1 MIPARIG
8 RLFKLLPPARLAN
21 ASSTGLLLAGWLI
34 FSMYLLL
41 PQVIPQHFPWL
52 AITAP
57 NTALGLALAGLALRC
72 RADSRWR
79 RMLGGCVVA
88 LAMPVLAQHL
98 SGWYPAQPALQLF
111 LVLSPETIR
120 AWPGSMSLLTA
131 IGLLSGGAFLVLPE
145 NTTASSVRMGLVILV
160 LACGLI
166 GGIGRLLN
174 IADLLLIEPYLSGMG
189 PATALALILLSIG
202 LCADGFATHGWSD
215 YFVERLDRQLTAI
228 GMLLMLGLGVAAGL
242 TGIAAV
248 VKQESDVSRRM
259 MSNAL
264 AYDVELIDTSIGARI
279 RLHQLA
285 AGRSDGELDAVG
297 LEYCER
303 PELPALSIPLP
314 GGKAELFWNEGLFL
328 RTHHDRGP
336 AAGSAICSDLSAALL
351 NSQHAGWLS
360 GPSYETLV
368 CGYSADR
375 RIMCLPTRFR
385 MRPFLLPDHPARSE
399 LPVIRALSGLDA
411 ASIGNDYRGHPVI
424 AAYRPS
430 AWKLGVVQKLDLAD
444 HYAPFRRRVWAG
456 MGIVL
461 TLTLL
466 GGRLLFLFA
475 RPMVAMLQ
483 RLQRSTRAIVEHA
496 PIAIVGVDQDGTAR
510 MLNPSA
516 ETMFPDPPDPA
527 TGQTLAALLAE
538 PSSTQLARI
547 VEQANQR
554 GCVSSRMRAHGRN
567 GDFDAD
573 MHLCAYQLD
582 GELLQIGLFSDI
594 SARLRHESELAWW
607 KRIFQHAKWG
617 IAVSR
622 LDDNLLQMVNPWFA
636 HMHGYSADEL
646 IGLPFATVFS
656 SAAASELPGHL
667 QRIHELGH
675 YGFESEHRRQDGSLF
690 PVWVDVSLVQD
701 VRNET
706 LYRVANVLDI
716 SERKQMEQALSE
728 RERLLRMVMDTQQE
742 MIVRWLPDRTVVFV
756 NQAVCRFSGRNKSQL
771 IGRAWLEQ
779 EAGRNGGPFNAL
791 EWQHDHAGQVQ
802 PLRREREMLD
812 GSGNRRLIAWTDTP
826 IFDRDGQLE
835 CIQSM
840 GLDISEERQAAL
852 ALRASE
858 LRFAAIFHSMF
869 QFTAI
874 LSPSGVLLE
883 INDNALE
890 IASVKRQ
897 AVLGRYFWETPWWR
911 KNRQAQPDLQQMI
924 QNAAQGRPARAEMEI
939 HGTGDKRT
947 LLELSLRPVP
957 GSDGAIAWLIAEGRD
972 VTRARQDSETA
983 AAQDRRLRALS
994 ANLPGVV
1001 FQIQI
1006 NPRTEAVR
1014 FAYVSQGAEELF
1026 GMGCEEMLQG
1036 RANFAAIVHGDDL
1049 PAFLDSLRHCTGRL
1063 EEWLW
1068 NGRIVN
1074 RRSAMPRWVS
1084 LRALPHPDADGSVL
1098 FDGLVLNISEVKQQ
1112 ESEVERSREM
1122 LRELAAHLDSV
1133 REEERKRIA
1142 REVHDELG
1150 QTLTALRME
1159 IAMLEMETETV
1170 DQLKHARSLS
1180 MKSLVDQAIG
1190 VVRDVA
1196 SSLRPVALDMGLVP
1210 ALMWLASEFQQR
1222 TGVACSVELFSKQ
1235 IALDDDRATVLFRIV
1250 QESLTNILRHAEARH
1265 VVITL
1270 GKVGRRYVLEVRDD
1284 GKGFDSHAAKRANAF
1299 GLLGMRER
1307 ATMLGGTAEV
1317 VSEPGAGTVVK
1328 VEVPEK

>member
-1 MIPARIG
+1 MRARAN
-8 RLFKLLPPARLAN
+8 RLLQFLTPVRLVN
-21 ASSTGLLLAGWLI
+21 ACSTGLLLAGWLT
-34 FSMYLLL
+34 FSMYLFL
-41 PQVIPQHFPWL
+41 PQVIPQQFPWL

-57 NTALGLALAGLALRC
+57 NTAIGLALAGLALRF
-72 RADSRWR
+72 RSDSRLR
-79 RMLGGCVVA
+79 RILGGCVLG
-88 LAMPVLAQHL
+88 LAIPVLMQHL

-111 LVLSPETIR
+111 LVVSPDTAR
-120 AWPGSMSLLTA
+120 HWPGSMSLLTA
-131 IGLLSGGAFLVLPE
+131 IGLLAAGAFLLLLE
-145 NTTASSVRMGLVILV
+145 NAAATSVRMGLAMLV
-160 LACGLI
+160 LACGLL
-166 GGIGRLLN
+166 GGIGRMLN
-174 IADLLLIEPYLSGMG
+174 IADLLLIEPYSSGMG
-189 PATALALILLSIG
+189 PATAAMMIALSIG
-202 LCADGFATHGWSD
+202 LFADGFATHGWSR

-228 GMLLMLGLGVAAGL
+228 GMLLMLMLGIVAGL

-259 MSNAL
+259 MYNAL
-264 AYDVELIDTSIGARI
+264 AYDVELIDTSIADRI
-279 RLHQLA
+279 RLHRLA
-285 AGRSDGELDAVG
+285 AGRTDSELNTVA

-303 PELPALSIPLP
+303 PDSPVLSIPLP
-314 GGKAELFWNEGLFL
+314 GSKAELFWSDGLYL
-328 RTHHDRGP
+328 RTNHDRGP
-336 AAGSAICSDLSAALL
+336 AAGSAICSDLSKVLL
-351 NSQHAGWLS
+351 NSQRAGWPS
-360 GPSYETLV
+360 GPSYETLI
-368 CGYSADR
+368 CGHTADR
-375 RIMCLPTRFR
+375 RVMCLPTRFR
-385 MRPFLLPDHPARSE
+385 MRPFLLSENPSRNE
-399 LPVIRALSGLDA
+399 LPVIRALAGRDA
-411 ASIGNDYRGHPVI
+411 TLIGNDYRGHPVI

-430 AWKLGVVQKLDLAD
+430 TWKLGVVQKVDLAD

-456 MGIVL
+456 MAIVL

-475 RPMVAMLQ
+475 RPMVATLQ
-483 RLQRSTRAIVEHA
+483 RLQRSTQAIVEHA
-496 PIAIVGVDQDGTAR
+496 PIAIVGVDQSGVAR
-510 MLNPSA
+510 MLNPTA
-516 ETMFPDPPDPA
+516 EKMFPTAPDGSG
-527 TGQTLAALLAE
+527 GQPLTELLAE
-538 PSSTQLARI
+538 PSRSLLTRI

-554 GCVSSRMRAHGRN
+554 GCVSSRMRAHGRD

-582 GELLQIGLFSDI
+582 GELLQIGLFNDI

-607 KRIFQHAKWG
+607 KQIFQYAKWG
-617 IAVSR
+617 VAVSR
-622 LDDNLLQMVNPWFA
+622 LDDNLLHMVNPWLA
-636 HMHGYSADEL
+636 HMYGYSVDEL
-646 IGLPFATVFS
+646 TGLPFATLF
-656 SAAASELPGHL
+656 SAAAANELPGHL
-667 QRIHELGH
+667 RRIHEQGH
-675 YGFESEHRRQDGSLF
+675 YAFESEHRRKDGSLF
-690 PVWVDVSLVQD
+690 PVWIDVSLVQD

-716 SERKQMEQALSE
+716 SERKQMEQVLSE

-742 MIVRWLPDRTVVFV
+742 LIVRWLPDHTVVFV
-756 NQAVCRFSGRNKSQL
+756 NQAVCRFLGRNKSQI
-771 IGRAWLEQ
+771 IGRPWLEL
-779 EAGRNGGPFNAL
+779 ATGRRGAPLNI
-791 EWQHDHAGQVQ
+791 EHWQHGSVGEIKPIRH
-802 PLRREREMLD
+802 EREMPD
-812 GSGNRRLIAWTDTP
+812 GSGNRRLIAWTDIP

-840 GLDISEERQAAL
+840 GLDISDERQAAL
-852 ALRASE
+852 ALRESE

-924 QNAAQGRPARAEMEI
+924 QNAAQGHPSRAEMEI
-939 HGTGDKRT
+939 HGAGDKRV
-947 LLELSLRPVP
+947 LLELSLRPVS
-957 GSDGAIAWLIAEGRD
+957 GDDGNITWLIAEGRD

-994 ANLPGVV
+994 ANVPGMV
-1001 FQIQI
+1001 FQIQV
-1006 NPRTEAVR
+1006 NPRTDAAR

-1026 GMGCEEMLQG
+1026 GMGCEAMQQVRLD
-1036 RANFAAIVHGDDL
+1036 FATIVHADDL
-1049 PAFLDSLRHCTGRL
+1049 QAFIDSLRNCTGRL

-1068 NGRIVN
+1068 HGRIVN
-1074 RRSAMPRWVS
+1074 RRSGMPRWVS
-1084 LRALPHPDADGSVL
+1084 LRALPHPDADGNVL
-1098 FDGLVLNISEVKQQ
+1098 FDGLMLNISEVKQQ

-1170 DQLKHARSLS
+1170 DQPKHARSLS

-1235 IALDDDRATVLFRIV
+1235 IVLDDDRATVLFRIV
-1250 QESLTNILRHAEARH
+1250 QESLTNILRHAEAKH

-1284 GKGFDSHAAKRANAF
+1284 GKGFDSRAAKRANAF